1 MGIVGHNPTYVS
13 LLTVAGW
20 GFIWGAASPF
30 ASLWRVRRQSPGS
43 FGYFTNPRFSNSLSM
58 LASFS
63 DLIFSFIKSLFACMK
78 LAWWIRLPP
87 PPQTK
92 WQYNGVSHRYMF
104 SCRPKRCWSQIN
116 EFLIL
121 SHNALSLAMKFVEHC
136 GTNTELIGN
145 IADRRNQLQAWDIL
159 LCSSLI
165 FPM

>member
-13 LLTVAGW
+13 LLTVAAG
-20 GFIWGAASPF
+20 GSYEVLQAPLSVCGGVGGNA
-30 ASLWRVRRQSPGS
+30 PGS

-58 LASFS
+58 HASFS

-121 SHNALSLAMKFVEHC
+121 SHNAISLAMKFVEHC

-145 IADRRNQLQAWDIL
+145 IADRRNQLQACDIV

-165 FPM
+165 FLI

>member
-1 MGIVGHNPTYVS
+1 MHQHVGHCN
-13 LLTVAGW
+13 W
-20 GFIWGAASPF
+20 GFICGVVIPLVGSRGNT
-30 ASLWRVRRQSPGS
+30 SGS

-58 LASFS
+58 HASFS